1 MMKHLHAKHRTDAST
16 SNRQKNQRAFWY
28 APFVMHR
35 FIFIYAIHDKSDAI
49 DYAQPSQSGITKSY
63 HLIPSPHNVCL
74 IFCSSCQKRKLA
86 K

>member
-35 FIFIYAIHDKSDAI
+35 FIFVDAIHGKSDAI
-49 DYAQPSQSGITKSY
+49 GYAQPRQSDIAKRY
-63 HLIPSPHNVCL
+63 HLIPPNAMSDL
-74 IFCSSCQKRKLA
+74 S
-86 K
+86 